1 MPERQYRIHPA
12 IGIARVGDAVR
23 SDASNDFYFVG
34 PEIPE
39 FAANVDPQS
48 GAQGEFKTPDGKV
61 KPQAAR
67 FRIFEYEKGNDGKFR
82 PIGEVRTSDNTRA
95 VKIVWTAHL
104 ANRKANFCAFHG
116 QAGAEDNPLF
126 ASYGTP
132 QNPRLKARN
141 DKVKTSA
148 ERKKSLELDP
158 GLQSVNGGDTVT
170 VAHFAIDHDL
180 KQNKPS
186 GETKLKIRTL
196 GELRSNADGHLIVI
210 GGMGQSDFDPGL
222 GRETI
227 QHFANNDGWFDDMS
241 DGPVDAELTID
252 GAKQQ
257 VAGAWVVVG
266 PPDFVPPIRSY
277 RTMYDS
283 LTDVIVRE
291 MDVPTDDGLF
301 AGPLAHIAAMND
313 DWKRNKTI
321 RDFKPSFTRDIA
333 PILSAISKM
342 ERVHQHQMGP
352 RARYH
357 GSIGA
362 LNFNA
367 LGGPGSL
374 QANRDAVF
382 ERVRDPNTFES
393 VPRPPISPS
402 QMPSAYGDYFEA
414 ANGRGDKGD
423 PAFLHS
429 VSKLQ
434 YALLRA
440 WQKGGFVEDWGQ
452 VPANPAAITPEGL
465 DRVALENMSGGAF
478 YPGME
483 ASWLFVKKEVWDK
496 PFRLARNRTVG
507 TIPVPGEGRRN
518 VIVEAGAF
526 SQQMALPWQADF
538 LDCSAGSVDDQSV
551 AGGQRRVGWWP
562 MTRPDEVFPF
572 DRPKDRRPWA
582 RVADPQTP
590 LGFREMQSQDEMV
603 NLWSTLG
610 FVVETTPDGAPKD
623 LYEVEFNKAPAAV
636 LVAAAAPKPAAGS
649 KKVARTRKKG
659 QATPKA

>member
-23 SDASNDFYFVG
+23 SDASQDFYFVG

-67 FRIFEYEKGNDGKFR
+67 FRIFEYEKGSDGKFHS
-82 PIGEVRTSDNTRA
+82 IGEVRTSDGTRA
-95 VKIVWTAHL
+95 VRITWTAHL

-116 QAGAEDNPLF
+116 QVGAEDNPLF
-126 ASYGTP
+126 SSYGTP
-132 QNPRLKARN
+132 GKPTVRNEKLKTN
-141 DKVKTSA
+141 A
-148 ERKKSLELDP
+148 ERKKWLELDP
-158 GLQSVNGGDTVT
+158 GPQTVNGGDTVT

-180 KQNKPS
+180 KKKKPS

-196 GELRSNADGHLIVI
+196 GELRSDADGHLIVI

-222 GRETI
+222 GPETI
-227 QHFANNDGWFDDMS
+227 REFANNDGWFDDMS
-241 DGPVDAELTID
+241 DGPVQAELTID
-252 GAKQQ
+252 GAKQA
-257 VAGAWVVVG
+257 VTGAWVVVG
-266 PPDFVPPIRSY
+266 PPDFVPPIHSY

-283 LTDVIVRE
+283 LVDVIVRE
-291 MDVPTDDGLF
+291 MDIPADDGLF
-301 AGPLAHIAAMND
+301 ASPLAHIAAMND

-321 RDFKPSFTRDIA
+321 KDFSPSFTREIA
-333 PILSAISKM
+333 PILSAIARL

-352 RARYH
+352 RARFH
-357 GSIGA
+357 GSIGD
-362 LNFNA
+362 LNFKA

-382 ERVRDPNTFES
+382 ERVRDPNTL
-393 VPRPPISPS
+393 PPTQQIQPS
-402 QMPSAYGDYFEA
+402 QMPSAYGDYFER
-414 ANGRGDKGD
+414 ANGRGGKTD
-423 PAFLHS
+423 PAYLHS

-440 WQKGGFVEDWGQ
+440 WQQDDFVKDWDQ
-452 VPANPAAITPEGL
+452 VPASPPAITPVGL
-465 DRVALENMSGGAF
+465 DRAALENMSGGAF

-483 ASWLFVKKEVWDK
+483 ASWLFVKKEVWEK
-496 PFRLARNRTVG
+496 PFRLALNRAVG
-507 TIPVPGEGRRN
+507 TIPVPGEGRRD
-518 VIVEAGAF
+518 VIVAAGAF

-538 LDCSAGSVDDQSV
+538 LDCTADFVDDQSV

-562 MTRPDEVFPF
+562 MTRPDEVFPV
-572 DRPKDRRPWA
+572 DSPNDRRSWA
-582 RVADPQTP
+582 RVSNSQTP
-590 LGFREMQSQDEMV
+590 LGFREIQTHNEMV

-610 FVVETTPDGAPKD
+610 FVVETTPDGGPKD
-623 LYEVEFNKAPAAV
+623 LYEVEFNKAPM
-636 LVAAAAPKPAAGS
+636 LVAAVAPRPAAGL
-649 KKVARTRKKG
+649 KKPARTRKKSR
-659 QATPKA
+659 ATSKA